1 MQKEPLIKRNVNVN
15 RRRTSILL
23 NHVIWTVIDRLLE
36 EEQVSLSFLCY
47 ELEKRKDNFSFAQ
60 ALQMLAAIYFRQMA
74 LQRLDDD
81 PPDTSASS
89 AEHTQM
95 YLADNPRSSEQ
106 HADSANRLVV
116 SLSHFSKAVAYAN
129 GHVQHPESDP

>member
-15 RRRTSILL
+15 SRRTSILL

-60 ALQMLAAIYFRQMA
+60 ALQMLTAIYFRQMA

-81 PPDTSASS
+81 PPDTPASS

-106 HADSANRLVV
+106 YADSANRLVV